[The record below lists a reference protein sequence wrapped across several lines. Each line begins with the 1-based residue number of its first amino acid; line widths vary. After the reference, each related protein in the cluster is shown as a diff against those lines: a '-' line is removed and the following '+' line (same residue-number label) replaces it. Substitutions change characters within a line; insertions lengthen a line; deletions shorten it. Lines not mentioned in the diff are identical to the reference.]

1 MAKLTE
7 KWIIVILGPTGV
19 GKTDLSI
26 QISKKFPVEI
36 ISADSRQLYKYL
48 DIGTAKPS
56 ESVLKMVPHHFI
68 NMLNPDQYYSAGR
81 FGRDARRK
89 IEEIF
94 ERQKV
99 PLVVGGSGLYVKALM
114 EGFFEGELR
123 NDNIRKSLQKRL
135 EQEGSQPL
143 YQDLLKIDE
152 VTARRLHPHN
162 GKQIMRALEV
172 YLRTGELLSELQKKK
187 MPAPDFQSLK
197 FGLLKERQQLYEGI
211 DRRVDQMFADG
222 LLAEV
227 ARILEMDY
235 DKSMN
240 SLNTVGYKEVIR
252 YIEGKIDYETCVNL
266 IKRNSRRYAKRQ
278 LTWFRPEEDIRWYK
292 IEKAEQFPGIASEI
306 VELYINKNLEK

>member
-7 KWIIVILGPTGV
+7 KRIIVILGPTGV

-123 NDNIRKSLQKRL
+123 NDNIRKSLQNRL

-162 GKQIMRALEV
+162 GKQIIRALEV
-172 YLRTGELLSELQKKK
+172 YLSTGELLSELQKKK

-252 YIEGKIDYETCVNL
+252 YIEGKIAYETCVNL